1 MSADR
6 VTLRLETGEVLAE
19 GISRDPWEN
28 IEDEER
34 ARDPEAYDRKVKQWR
49 RLKERGITFNIA

>member
-1 MSADR
+1 M
-6 VTLRLETGEVLAE
+6 TLRLETGEVLAE